1 MKKKLVAIL
10 ACRNGGTRLYAKPL
24 QNLDEQ
30 KQIKIIDYL
39 IKSLKKKRCIDEII
53 LSISKKK
60 ENLKYVSIA
69 KKNSIKF
76 VLGDDIDVLSRLI
89 LAAKLTKATD
99 ILRITSESPFPMH
112 ESLDEIWKQHF
123 KNNYDASFLD
133 NIIDGCGYEII
144 KNSALIQS
152 HRKGKKKHKSEL
164 CTLYIR
170 ENYKEFNIN
179 RISLEKKYFRKDLR
193 LTVDNPE
200 DLIVCK
206 EIYKK
211 FKDKEIKLNKI
222 IKFLDKKSNLKR
234 LIKPYC
240 DKGYKSMYV
249 WGKNENEK

>member
-1 MKKKLVAIL
+1 MRKKLVAIL

-39 IKSLKKKRCIDEII
+39 IKSLKKKRCIDEIV

-60 ENLKYVSIA
+60 ENLEYVSIA

-76 VLGDDIDVLSRLI
+76 VQGSDVDVLSRLI
-89 LAAKLTKATD
+89 LAAKLTKASD
-99 ILRITSESPFPMH
+99 ILRITSESPFPYL
-112 ESLDEIWKQHF
+112 ESLDKIWKQHVD
-123 KNNYDASFLD
+123 NNYDASFLD

-144 KNSALIQS
+144 KNNALILS
-152 HRKGKKKHKSEL
+152 HRNGKKKHKSEF

-170 ENYKEFNIN
+170 ENYKKFNIN
-179 RISLEKKYFRKDLR
+179 RVSLDKKYFRKDIR
-193 LTVDNPE
+193 LTVDNAE

-206 EIYKK
+206 EVYKR
-211 FKDKEIKLNKI
+211 FKDEKIKLNKI
-222 IKFLDKKSNLKR
+222 IEFLDKKSYLKG

-240 DKGYKSMYV
+240 VEGYKSMYV
-249 WGKNENEK
+249 WGKNEN